1 MAKKK
6 INLERLADWMT
17 SYENMPW
24 LPSIGPRRLTRAWLL
39 KQLERV
45 DRAARRDAQREA
57 AEMRAV
63 LEKIAGRRPCVDRAW
78 RSFYRCRQDAQDVL
92 YRLANAEA
100 DPDA

>member
-6 INLERLADWMT
+6 PYLERMADWLT

-24 LPSIGPRRLTRAWLL
+24 IPTPGPRNQTRAWLL
-39 KQLERV
+39 RQLKRV
-45 DRAARRDAQREA
+45 DRAARRDSQREI

-63 LEKIAGRRPCVDRAW
+63 LEKIASRRPCVDRAW

-92 YRLANAEA
+92 RKLDGYE
-100 DPDA
+100 